1 MPKRIECPVEKYTG
15 YVILHDPLTFPQVIA
30 FQDAI
35 NNVRSEEGITW
46 TRLRYELLQGIL
58 PCVKEWHL
66 ENFPDEPTIDTF
78 PATPLIQAGKV
89 VDWLQREITELLSE
103 AENIPNG

>member
-1 MPKRIECPVEKYTG
+1 MPKRIESPVKKYPG
-15 YVILHDPLTFPQVIA
+15 HVILHEPLTFPQVIA
-30 FQDAI
+30 YQEAI
-35 NNVRSEEGITW
+35 NSVRSVEKITW
-46 TRLRYELLQGIL
+46 TRLRFDLLSGIL

-78 PATPLIQAGKV
+78 PATPLIQAGEV

-103 AENIPNG
+103 EEDIPNG